1 MTPASLHQAADIIEA
16 FAVEL
21 GEVIHR
27 FDQACYGMDNT
38 LMERICAVPHQ
49 DVMDSIVG
57 GFEQL
62 AEALHTEAFDAEEA
76 DDRRR
81 DNPLERDFRRL
92 GQ

>member
-1 MTPASLHQAADIIEA
+1 MTPASLHQAADIIDA
-16 FAVEL
+16 FAAEMTA
-21 GEVIHR
+21 VILR
-27 FDQACYGMDNT
+27 FDQSCKGMDNT

-49 DVMDSIVG
+49 DVMDTIAK

-76 DDRRR
+76 EDRRR